1 MPSLF
6 SHSSLHSIKRA
17 SCPCPDYPPA
27 INMIN
32 MRVGVMWYRAS
43 HARRLWQTEHTAGG
57 IQEGKN
63 ERGSRGGWL
72 EAENAQLRVPPFLRG
87 LISNSGVW
95 SLNSIYSRVSCTCT
109 NSLTTFEQRLVVVNL
124 AV

>member
-17 SCPCPDYPPA
+17 SCPCPDYQLQLTL
-27 INMIN
+27 IN

-72 EAENAQLRVPPFLRG
+72 EAENAQLRGMVAELMLEIQVLREALPQIG
-87 LISNSGVW
+87 AIVMIS
-95 SLNSIYSRVSCTCT
+95 
-109 NSLTTFEQRLVVVNL
+109 E
-124 AV
+124 

>member
-17 SCPCPDYPPA
+17 SCSCPDHQPA

-43 HARRLWQTEHTAGG
+43 HARRLWQTEHRRR
-57 IQEGKN
+57 N
-63 ERGSRGGWL
+63 
-72 EAENAQLRVPPFLRG
+72 QLRELFAYMRALRCT
-87 LISNSGVW
+87 LEWDIKARDE
-95 SLNSIYSRVSCTCT
+95 LRFSCTHTPNKSERAEPSQIC
-109 NSLTTFEQRLVVVNL
+109 SS
-124 AV
+124 

>member
-17 SCPCPDYPPA
+17 SCPCPDHQPA

-57 IQEGKN
+57 TQEGKN
-63 ERGSRGGWL
+63 ETASRGGGAGAE
-72 EAENAQLRVPPFLRG
+72 EAKLRG
-87 LISNSGVW
+87 RGAWGQAADS
-95 SLNSIYSRVSCTCT
+95 SIARCTRP
-109 NSLTTFEQRLVVVNL
+109 S
-124 AV
+124 AVRHSTQ